1 MWKQGS
7 LYSGCV
13 LGPLSNPKSTLLAVV
28 WRVQILHSLLLLKMC
43 LYVGKHLWSVPF
55 KVGHT
60 GNPSFVDPLHW
71 GHMWMV
77 QIAQVFSL
85 LSWHD
90 YCITCGPRCAR
101 GSSSHPL
108 ISLFLPSLNVW
119 VGFKDLRLVSNYP
132 AITLAC
138 VHPVPS
144 SFKWVFHHSLCV
156 STWCWGHFW
165 NISAYLIALELY
177 LFYFL
182 FFWLR
187 CPGFSYSLYWFWLT
201 GAHSGFTEG
210 SLRKTG
216 GPGGHTVCPPPPL
229 TFGSMIWV
237 SWIQRRYGG

>member
-1 MWKQGS
+1 
-7 LYSGCV
+7 
-13 LGPLSNPKSTLLAVV
+13 
-28 WRVQILHSLLLLKMC
+28 MC
-43 LYVGKHLWSVPF
+43 LYVGKHLSSVPF
-55 KVGHT
+55 RVGHT
-60 GNPSFVDPLHW
+60 GNPSFIDPLHW

-119 VGFKDLRLVSNYP
+119 VGFKDLWLVSSYP

-165 NISAYLIALELY
+165 NLSAYLIALELIYFIFYFFGFSVQVSLTPFTDLGWLVLIQASQRVVWERQVVLEATLCAHHLLSPLVAWSESVEFRGGMEDNLENWVCYRILDVMY
-177 LFYFL
+177 LFL
-182 FFWLR
+182 ISHQKWLI
-187 CPGFSYSLYWFWLT
+187 LADTIL
-201 GAHSGFTEG
+201 H
-210 SLRKTG
+210 L
-216 GPGGHTVCPPPPL
+216 
-229 TFGSMIWV
+229 
-237 SWIQRRYGG
+237 IQEK